1 VKTLAIRLEDE
12 LHAQLSVVAQLSDST
27 ISDEIRQ
34 AIEEHIERK
43 MASDEFTSKAQAV
56 LDDIERQATAK
67 REAITAMFAK
77 TDTSGTAKGSSK
89 RTTAPKTGQ

>member
-1 VKTLAIRLEDE
+1 MKTLAIRLEDE
-12 LHAQLSVVAQLSDST
+12 LHARLSVVAQLSEST

-43 MASDEFTSKAQAV
+43 MASDEFTSKAEAV
-56 LDDIERQATAK
+56 LDDIERQANAK

-77 TDTSGTAKGSSK
+77 SDTGGTAKGSSK
-89 RTTAPKTGQ
+89 RTAAPKTGQ